1 MSRVKQLENKTC
13 FSSILF
19 FNCCLQPQLPNGF
32 RVCACQSQTLTLPEQ
47 VFTENYRA
55 LFSWSSVVCSF
66 LQNCED
72 RVTHLFYFQLI
83 QSIQANYGHGTNEHP
98 NLDLLNRFQ
107 VCDACLVLKGPS
119 YLCFM
124 LQFFWQDRTKTWL
137 VWAVKT

>member
-1 MSRVKQLENKTC
+1 M
-13 FSSILF
+13 
-19 FNCCLQPQLPNGF
+19 
-32 RVCACQSQTLTLPEQ
+32 
-47 VFTENYRA
+47 FTENCRA

-107 VCDACLVLKGPS
+107 VCDACLVLTGPS

-137 VWAVKT
+137 VWAVKTYANLGFPRKLLLFQRHLYTTWWGQKSCPIYKGSINHFI